1 MDNIQKETEMARSL
15 KGRHVQLIA
24 LGGTI
29 GTGLFMG
36 AGSSIQ
42 LAGPGIIFIYLL
54 TGIFAFL
61 IMRSLGELLLSDTTK
76 HSFINFIEEYVGVD
90 AGAIAGWTYWI
101 SWITIAMGDLTAT
114 GIYIQYWLPN
124 VPQWIPDLIFLLIIW
139 GLNSITV
146 KAFGETE
153 FWFALIKIVAIV
165 GLIVLGLVLVIA
177 NFKTPTGHATFSNLV
192 SHGGW
197 FPTGGKN
204 AILAFQMVFFA
215 FVGVEIVG
223 VTASETKNPKKII
236 PKAINDIPV
245 RILLFYVGSLLVIMS
260 IYPWT
265 HYSAAASPFVKVF
278 AAVGIP
284 AAAGII
290 NFVVLTASA
299 SALNSSIF
307 TTSRM
312 IFALTDEKNYFHKL
326 SRAQVPTRAV
336 NLSVAIISLAVIL
349 NGVMQGQVF
358 EFITSVATTTFLLI
372 YALMIVAHIRY
383 RKQKGN
389 NLPVDA
395 FKMPGAPFTDYVI
408 LAFLAFIFV
417 VLFMQTT
424 TMYAA
429 LGAIAW
435 FIALVIWRWRVNKR
449 EEAKFTQKN
458 VD

>member
-1 MDNIQKETEMARSL
+1 MDKQEVEMARDL
-15 KGRHVQLIA
+15 KGRHIQLIA

-36 AGSSIQ
+36 AGSSIK
-42 LAGPGIIFIYLL
+42 LAGPGIIWIYML
-54 TGIFAFL
+54 TGVFAFL
-61 IMRSLGELLLSDTTK
+61 IMRALGELLLSDTSQ
-76 HSFINFIEEYVGVD
+76 HSFINFIEKYVGVD
-90 AGAIAGWTYWI
+90 ASYIAGWTYWV

-114 GIYIQYWLPN
+114 GIYIQYWFPSI
-124 VPQWIPDLIFLLIIW
+124 PQWIPDLVFLLIIW

-153 FWFALIKIVAIV
+153 FWFAMIKIVAII
-165 GLIVLGLVLVIA
+165 GLIVLGIVLIA
-177 NFKTPTGHATFSNLV
+177 VHFKTPMGHASLSNLV
-192 SHGGW
+192 NHGGW
-197 FPTGGKN
+197 FPTGPKN

-236 PKAINDIPV
+236 PKAINDIPT
-245 RILLFYVGSLLVIMS
+245 RIMLFYVGSLLVVMS
-260 IYPWT
+260 IYPWVNF
-265 HYSAAASPFVKVF
+265 SGAESPFVKVF

-312 IFALTDEKNYFHKL
+312 IYALTSENNYFHKL
-326 SRAQVPTRAV
+326 SRAQVPSRAV
-336 NLSVAIISLAVIL
+336 NLSVAIISLAVVL
-349 NGVMQGQVF
+349 NGVLQGKVF
-358 EFITSVATTTFLLI
+358 GFITSVATTTFIVI
-372 YALMIVAHIRY
+372 YALMIIAHLRY
-383 RKQKGN
+383 KKTVTKP
-389 NLPVDA
+389 LASDA
-395 FKMPGAPFTDYVI
+395 FKMPGAPFTDYLI

-429 LGAIAW
+429 LGTIIW
-435 FIALVIWRWRVNKR
+435 FIVLILWRIREKKR
-449 EEAKFTQKN
+449 N
-458 VD
+458 I

>member
-1 MDNIQKETEMARSL
+1 MDNTENDIKMARNL
-15 KGRHVQLIA
+15 KGRHIQLIA

-36 AGSSIQ
+36 AGSSIS

-61 IMRSLGELLLSDTTK
+61 IMRALGELLLSDTTK
-76 HSFINFIEEYVGVD
+76 HSFINFIEDYVGVD
-90 AGAIAGWTYWI
+90 AGIIAGWTYWV

-114 GIYIQYWLPN
+114 GIYIQYWFPN
-124 VPQWIPDLIFLLIIW
+124 VPQWIPDLIFLLIMW
-139 GLNSITV
+139 ALNSITV

-153 FWFALIKIVAIV
+153 FWFAMIKVVAIV
-165 GLIVLGLVLVIA
+165 GLIILGLILIIA
-177 NFKTPTGHATFSNLV
+177 NFKTPMGHASFTNLV
-192 SHGGW
+192 SHGGI
-197 FPTGGKN
+197 FPNGSKS

-215 FVGVEIVG
+215 FVGIEIVG

-265 HYSAAASPFVKVF
+265 FYSASESPFVKVF
-278 AAVGIP
+278 QVVGIP

-290 NFVVLTASA
+290 NFVVITASA

-326 SRAQVPTRAV
+326 SRSQVPTRAV
-336 NLSVAIISLAVIL
+336 NLSVLIISLAVVL
-349 NGVMQGQVF
+349 NGVMQGKVF

-372 YALMIVAHIRY
+372 YALIIVAHIRY
-383 RKQKGN
+383 RKQNATK
-389 NLPVDA
+389 LEADT
-395 FKMPGAPFTDYVI
+395 FKLPGAPITDYLI
-408 LAFLAFIFV
+408 LIFLSFIFV
-417 VLFMQTT
+417 VLFMQMT

-429 LGAIAW
+429 IGAIIWFAILVAW
-435 FIALVIWRWRVNKR
+435 RLRVNK
-449 EEAKFTQKN
+449 KTK
-458 VD
+458 